1 MSNFL
6 IIGASRGIG
15 EGFSLGLPDEGD
27 NVWLVSRT
35 RPDALDEDDGVD
47 RDWLE
52 LDVAEQGSG
61 LEIAEWLGDEEVL
74 DVVIYNAGIWESGGF
89 EPEYDFDQAPEEESW
104 RILEVNLCAAVTCI
118 QAVLP
123 HLRRSDKGRI
133 ILIGSAA
140 GLENAG
146 LMEVAYTASKFG
158 VRGLAQALR
167 ENLRWDRIG
176 VTCINPGEVAN
187 EIPYLDGP
195 EAALEAYE
203 NSRIPI
209 QDIVDLVRCVIDLSP
224 AACVKEINIPA
235 MTDEYV

>member
-1 MSNFL
+1 MAEFL
-6 IIGASRGIG
+6 IIGGSRGIG

-27 NVWLVSRT
+27 RVWLVSRS
-35 RPDALDEDDGVD
+35 RPAALDEDDGVQ
-47 RDWLE
+47 REWLE
-52 LDVAEQGSG
+52 LDVAEPGSG
-61 LEIAEWLGDEEVL
+61 EEIAAWIGSEVL

-89 EPEYDFDQAPEEESW
+89 EPEYDFDQAAEDESW
-104 RILEVNLCAAVTCI
+104 HIIEVNLGAAITCI

-123 HLRRSDKGRI
+123 HLRRSEKGRI

-140 GLENAG
+140 GLENTG
-146 LMEVAYTASKFG
+146 LLEVAYTASKFG

-187 EIPYLDGP
+187 EIPYADGP

-203 NSRIPI
+203 NARIPI

-235 MTDEYV
+235 MTDEYA